1 MSKINNKS
9 TQYKTE
15 IKNLFK
21 SFNAGNNELIVLKQ
35 LNNFIKLANLNQKNP
50 FLYDLIKTLISIK
63 NEENEDYI
71 SYKEFI
77 SFIDEQLNE
86 NDDSKEEIKKT
97 FNIFRDGNK
106 DGFSLLKL
114 VSTCKELGDEDTSNK
129 LLKLIEQA
137 KLNHKEINFE
147 EFSEIMNDD
156 YNNDLK
162 SQNES
167 EDYEENENY
176 KVTTKIKKMKEDEE
190 DMKTISSK
198 NEDIKENEAE
208 KTNKRYHR
216 RYRDTKN
223 KNEYYDNI
231 NNVNNRIFTKYRKK
245 K

>member
-9 TQYKTE
+9 SQYKTK

-21 SFNAGNNELIVLKQ
+21 SFDEGNNELIELKQ
-35 LNNFIKLANLNQKNP
+35 LSDFIKVANLNQKNP
-50 FLYDLIKTLISIK
+50 FLYNSIKNLITIK

-77 SFIDEQLNE
+77 LFIDEQLNE
-86 NDDSKEEIKKT
+86 NDSKEDTEKT

-106 DGFSLLKL
+106 DGFSWLKL
-114 VSTCKELGDEDTSNK
+114 VSTAKELGDDDTSNK
-129 LLKLIEQA
+129 LMKLIGQA
-137 KLNHKEINFE
+137 KLDNKEINFE

-162 SQNES
+162 SPNES
-167 EDYEENENY
+167 EDYVEKENY
-176 KVTTKIKKMKEDEE
+176 KVTNKITKKKEDEE
-190 DMKTISSK
+190 DEITISSK
-198 NEDIKENEAE
+198 TEDLKENEAE

-223 KNEYYDNI
+223 RNENYDNI
-231 NNVNNRIFTKYRKK
+231 NNINNRILTKYRKK

>member
-1 MSKINNKS
+1 MKELTIEAKI
-9 TQYKTE
+9 E
-15 IKNLFK
+15 NLD
-21 SFNAGNNELIVLKQ
+21 EVL
-35 LNNFIKLANLNQKNP
+35 
-50 FLYDLIKTLISIK
+50 
-63 NEENEDYI
+63 
-71 SYKEFI
+71 

-86 NDDSKEEIKKT
+86 NDSKEEIKKT

-114 VSTCKELGDEDTSNK
+114 VSTCKELGDDDTSNK

-137 KLNHKEINFE
+137 KLNQKEINFE

-198 NEDIKENEAE
+198 TEDIKENEAE